1 MLPLPTL
8 PTTAPALDSAQRSI
22 TGPVRPNN
30 EDYLGW
36 AACAGP
42 RGRGWLFALADGV
55 GGAADGEVAARAA
68 VEYLLRQFVA
78 PAARG
83 GEEAPRARLGRL
95 VREANHH
102 VFDLGQGRMAT
113 TLVACCIWGG
123 EAVIAHAG
131 DSRCYL
137 VRDGRARALTR
148 DHLRRGGSWRPW
160 RPAAPPRLER
170 ALGADLFLTVAL
182 RRLELEPGDVLAL
195 TSDGLHGSVSAG
207 ELARCLAQGPGL
219 EQAAQALVALAEARD
234 GSDNISLVL
243 VRIPEASGA

>member
-1 MLPLPTL
+1 MMPL
-8 PTTAPALDSAQRSI
+8 PTTAPVLDSAQRSI
-22 TGPVRPNN
+22 TGPVRLNN

-36 AACAGP
+36 AECLGTS
-42 RGRGWLFALADGV
+42 RRGWLFALADGV

-78 PAARG
+78 AAAAPGRQ
-83 GEEAPRARLGRL
+83 EAPRAHLARL

-113 TLVACCIWGG
+113 TLVACGIWGG

-137 VRDGRARALTR
+137 VRGGQARALTR
-148 DHLRRGGSWRPW
+148 DHLRRGRSWRPW
-160 RPAAPPRLER
+160 RPASPPRLER
-170 ALGADLFLTVAL
+170 ALGADLFLTAAL

-207 ELARCLAQGPGL
+207 ELAHCLTQGRSL
-219 EQAAQALVALAEARD
+219 DQAAQALVTLAEERD